1 MSSSEISMPVAK
13 AASAITVTV
22 AAQTHAPESIAQAV
36 VQNANDSVW
45 VTVMS
50 IPWGTVASL
59 FAATYTLI
67 LITEWWWKKLWRP
80 LAESRGWVKPRKR
93 YVLTEAE
100 WDSMQ
105 DTDRGPL

>member
-13 AASAITVTV
+13 ATSAITVTV

-36 VQNANDSVW
+36 VQNANVSVW

-80 LAESRGWVKPRKR
+80 LAESRGWIKPRKR
-93 YVLTEAE
+93 YVLTEEE
-100 WDSMQ
+100 WQASKETDSA
-105 DTDRGPL
+105 PL